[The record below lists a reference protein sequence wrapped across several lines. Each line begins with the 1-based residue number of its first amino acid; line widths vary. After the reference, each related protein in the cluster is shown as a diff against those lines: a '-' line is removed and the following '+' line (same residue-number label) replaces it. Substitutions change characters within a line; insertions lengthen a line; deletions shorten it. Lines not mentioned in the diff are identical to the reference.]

1 MERCVQNDRDHLLP
15 SGGVDRCEL
24 FPDLVAQKYQ
34 GGDRQAAL
42 EAAIRVSE
50 RVNGDRVLES
60 LALSACY
67 GRDTARSSGR
77 KLPPTSSTRLRLWL
91 FLVGLRSLHSIRR
104 GVRSLEC
111 RNG

>member
-1 MERCVQNDRDHLLP
+1 LP
-15 SGGVDRCEL
+15 LDLAVAVVVLNGGSLGSEATGR
-24 FPDLVAQKYQ
+24 PH
-34 GGDRQAAL
+34 GDRQVAG

-50 RVNGDRVLES
+50 RVNGDRVLEN

-67 GRDTARSSGR
+67 GRDTTRSSGR

-91 FLVGLRSLHSIRR
+91 FLVGLRSLHGIRR